1 MAGYIGK
8 IDAFDNATED
18 WTLYCER
25 IEQYFK
31 ANDIDDEKR
40 VSVLLSAIGGKAYAL
55 LRSLTAPTQPADL
68 SFDNIVKV
76 MQEHLAP
83 KPLLIAERFRFH
95 KRNQN
100 DRESI
105 AVYVAERSCQNTVSL
120 GMD

>member
-55 LRSLTAPTQPADL
+55 LRSLTAPTKPANI

-76 MQEHLAP
+76 MQEHLASI
-83 KPLLIAERFRFH
+83 IAERFRFH

-105 AVYVAERSCQNTVSL
+105 AVYVAESCQNTVSL